1 MLACVIP
8 VGQLGGYAIAPLI
21 MTVNYCL
28 VFWAVICPPPPAKV
42 HILHIFLLFCSQ
54 KISKK
59 LQYIGAT
66 LFMAASLGILSLSYW
81 AQVILKNCFISNCQ
95 SIPQTSNFEA
105 TVLPQVGLVI
115 GSLGLTLFYGMGG
128 LSLLHSMHFILS
140 RFLSVTDG

>member
-1 MLACVIP
+1 M
-8 VGQLGGYAIAPLI
+8 
-21 MTVNYCL
+21 
-28 VFWAVICPPPPAKV
+28 
-42 HILHIFLLFCSQ
+42 HILCTFHHLSSQ

-81 AQVILKNCFISNCQ
+81 AQVILKSCFISNCLSKTQ
-95 SIPQTSNFEA
+95 SIPQTSNFEP

-128 LSLLHSMHFILS
+128 LSLLHSMYGISYCLDF
-140 RFLSVTDG
+140 